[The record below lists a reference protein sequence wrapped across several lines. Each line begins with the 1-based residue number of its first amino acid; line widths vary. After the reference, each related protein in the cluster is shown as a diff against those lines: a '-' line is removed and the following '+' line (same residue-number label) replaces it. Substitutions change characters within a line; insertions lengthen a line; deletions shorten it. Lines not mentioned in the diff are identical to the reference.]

1 MTRCNTIMAKYVSI
15 SVLLLT
21 ATITGC
27 ASDRV
32 NKTIYDAANARNCVK
47 ETGGDPNCHPEQPT
61 YDEYKRQR
69 EELSK

>member
-1 MTRCNTIMAKYVSI
+1 MTNRIAI
-15 SVLLLT
+15 SMLLLT
-21 ATITGC
+21 LTITGC

-32 NKTIYDAANARNCVK
+32 NKVIYDAANARNCVE
-47 ETGGDPNCHPEQPT
+47 ETGGNPNCHPEQPT